1 MVGRRTQQTLAPVS
15 HVQGDSAAGTHSNLH
30 DLASLTRWWTAAI
43 NKNMTRSLCHLN
55 AENSFL
61 PRCDVASLGGQFLL
75 LQRITIVTSVTV
87 KQSMN
92 FWSPMAKALQSFVMS
107 GITQHEIS
115 EKLNLSQHHCENLK
129 SRII

>member
-1 MVGRRTQQTLAPVS
+1 MVGRRTQQTLAPAS

-61 PRCDVASLGGQFLL
+61 PRCHVVTGRAVPSFTKIHHSDFCDSQAIYEFLAPDDEGT
-75 LQRITIVTSVTV
+75 TILRNVRNYTPDDTAR
-87 KQSMN
+87 N
-92 FWSPMAKALQSFVMS
+92 FRKTES
-107 GITQHEIS
+107 
-115 EKLNLSQHHCENLK
+115 
-129 SRII
+129 